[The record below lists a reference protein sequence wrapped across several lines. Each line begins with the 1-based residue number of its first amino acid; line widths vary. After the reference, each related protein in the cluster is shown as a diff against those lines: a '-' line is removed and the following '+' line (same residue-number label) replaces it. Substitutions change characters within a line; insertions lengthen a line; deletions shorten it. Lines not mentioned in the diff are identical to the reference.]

1 MTDEPANVHRAC
13 LSLAAV
19 ASAAAGL
26 VHAAAAGTH
35 AGDRTLAVLF
45 AVFAVAQVAWA
56 AIAALHASRAVAA
69 AGLALNGVAL
79 GAWVASRTTGLPV
92 IDALRGA
99 EDVGAQDLAA
109 AVLALA
115 AVLGAGAALVVP
127 RRLALPPVL
136 AALGVAVLVLPAVP
150 AMAAG
155 HGHGGDDHE
164 AAAPDASAEA
174 EHAAADHADQ
184 DAARDTGDEAQQAS
198 TGLGG
203 AAGGHEHHD
212 VPEHLDHE
220 PTDEQREAARE
231 LIDETTSVTA
241 VYADVAA
248 ATAAG
253 YQSIGDAA
261 SGFEHYVRPQYLADG
276 AELDPGRPES
286 LVYEVQPDGSRRFT
300 TVMYILD
307 AGTTMDDVPD
317 IAGNLTVW
325 HTHGNLCFEPG
336 TVRLAG
342 VLVGGQC
349 RPGGVNRPTSP
360 MLHVWVVPNDCG
372 PFAGTD
378 RRQATGSCVTEPG
391 P

>member
-35 AGDRTLAVLF
+35 AGDRALAVLL

-56 AIAALHASRAVAA
+56 AVAALHASRAVAA
-69 AGLALNGVAL
+69 AGVALNGVAL

-92 IDALRGA
+92 IDALREA

-164 AAAPDASAEA
+164 AAAHDASPEA
-174 EHAAADHADQ
+174 AHAAADHADQ
-184 DAARDTGDEAQQAS
+184 DSARDTGDEAEQAS
-198 TGLGG
+198 TGRGG

-276 AELDPGRPES
+276 VELDPGRPES